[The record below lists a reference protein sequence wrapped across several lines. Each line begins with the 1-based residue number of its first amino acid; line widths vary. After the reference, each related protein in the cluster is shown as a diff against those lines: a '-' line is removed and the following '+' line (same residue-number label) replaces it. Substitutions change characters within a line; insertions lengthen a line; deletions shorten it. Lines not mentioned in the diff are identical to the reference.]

1 MRNTIFALSSGAPPS
16 GVAVVRISGPNVRF
30 GLETL
35 VGFVPE
41 PRNAR
46 LCDIKSPGGDLLDRG
61 LVLFFPGPASFT
73 GEDVAEFQ
81 IHGSRA
87 SIEAVLGAL
96 RELSGYRP
104 AEAGEFTRRAF
115 EHGRMDLT
123 AVEGLS
129 DLIRAETEA
138 QRKQALFQ
146 ADGGLH
152 AIYQSWADRLT
163 HARAMIEAEL
173 DFSDEED
180 IPGSV
185 SDRIWPDVAALLDEI
200 RKHLSQA
207 AVAKTIRHGFHV
219 ALIGAP
225 NAGKSSLI
233 NHLAQRDV
241 AIVSATPGTTRDV
254 VEARL
259 DVYGHLV
266 VLLDTA
272 GIHETDNPIEQDG
285 IRRSLAVAQRAD
297 LVLSL
302 EDPFSTEPNR
312 KFEKTALA
320 FDDVETVR
328 IYTKGDLGRDEDVEM
343 ASGGLSISV
352 VDGSGID
359 ELLELIAERLSR
371 LEGGADAGLP
381 TRARHEALL
390 RDCAG
395 EIDNCLGTDGDLVE
409 VRSDH
414 LRRAALYL
422 GRITGAVDVEDLLG
436 VIFQEFCVG
445 K

>member
-16 GVAVVRISGPNVRF
+16 GVAVIRISGPGVRF

-35 VGFVPE
+35 VGFVPK
-41 PRNAR
+41 PRNAI
-46 LCDIKSPGGDLLDRG
+46 LCDIRSPGGDLLDHG
-61 LVLFFPGPASFT
+61 LVLHFPGPASFT
-73 GEDVAEFQ
+73 GEDVAELQ

-87 SIEAVLGAL
+87 SIEAVLSAL
-96 RELSGYRP
+96 RKLPDFRQ

-115 EHGRMDLT
+115 EHGRIDLT

-146 ADGGLH
+146 AEGGLH
-152 AIYQSWADRLT
+152 VLYQSWADRLT

-207 AVAKTIRHGFHV
+207 SVAMAIRHGFHV
-219 ALIGAP
+219 ALIGPP

-259 DVYGHLV
+259 DIHGHLV
-266 VLLDTA
+266 VLQDTA

-285 IRRSLAVAQRAD
+285 IRRSLAAAQRAD
-297 LVLSL
+297 LVLRL
-302 EDPFSTEPNR
+302 DDPFSTQTV
-312 KFEKTALA
+312 EKHEDICFAP
-320 FDDVETVR
+320 DGIDIVYIR
-328 IYTKGDLGRDEDVEM
+328 TKGDLANDRVANTDLD
-343 ASGGLSISV
+343 ALSISV
-352 VDGSGID
+352 LDGSGVD

-371 LEGGADAGLP
+371 LESGTDAGLP
-381 TRARHEALL
+381 TRARHEVLL

-395 EIDNCLGTDGDLVE
+395 EIETCLSTGEDLVE
-409 VRSDH
+409 IRSDH
-414 LRRAALYL
+414 LRRAAIHL